1 MDTNMNATLRTDEVG
16 KGAARKLRAAGRL
29 PAVVYAQGGEATP
42 IHVDPKVLT
51 TIFRKTENRNT
62 VVHLDLDGEDVP
74 CLVREAQ
81 RHPLT
86 REILHVD
93 FYRLAEG
100 QEVTVEVPVE
110 PKGRPAGASLGGRLR
125 VIRRTVPVRSN
136 WNAIP
141 ATLDVDVSHMNIGD
155 FIRVSEIATDDGV
168 QIVYESDF
176 NVLSVYGKRGGGK
189 KKEETDDKKKKKQKK

>member
-1 MDTNMNATLRTDEVG
+1 MDTNMNATLRTDNVG
-16 KGAARKLRAAGRL
+16 KGAARKLRASGRL

-42 IHVDPKVLT
+42 IHIDPVLLT
-51 TIFRKTENRNT
+51 KIFRKTENRNT
-62 VVHLDLDGEDVP
+62 VIHLDLDGENVP

-86 REILHVD
+86 RDILHVD

-100 QEVTVEVPVE
+100 QQVTVDVPVE
-110 PKGRPAGASLGGRLR
+110 PVGRPAGASLGGRLR

-141 ATLDVDVSHMNIGD
+141 ATLPVDVSHMMIGD
-155 FIRVSEIATDDGV
+155 FIRVSEINTDDGV
-168 QIVYESDF
+168 DIVFESDF

-189 KKEETDDKKKKKQKK
+189 KKDEEAKAAK